1 MPILGIIASSFRS
14 AAGPV
19 GAYDSLAT
27 ITIPSGGLSSVTFA
41 GIPSGYKHL
50 QIRVFTR
57 STTTTFVQSALT
69 FRANGDTGTNYSF
82 HQVGGDGSST
92 FASGTANTSSIT
104 TVTSATA
111 NGSTS
116 TFGAG
121 IIDVL
126 DYADIN
132 KFKTI
137 RCLSGL
143 DLNGTPSTISL
154 RSGAWRNTSAITS
167 ITLTESNNNI
177 AEFSSIALYGVK

>member
-1 MPILGIIASSFRS
+1 MPIIGIMASSASNANLTGDYESIATATVSGS
-14 AAGPV
+14 ATFV
-19 GAYDSLAT
+19 TFSS
-27 ITIPSGGLSSVTFA
+27 IPST
-41 GIPSGYKHL
+41 YKHL
-50 QIRVFTR
+50 QIRITAR
-57 STTTTFVQSALT
+57 STTTTYVQSALT

-82 HQVGGDGSST
+82 HQVGGDGAST
-92 FASGTANTSSIT
+92 FGSGTANTSSIT

-121 IIDVL
+121 IIDIL
-126 DYADIN
+126 DYTNTN

-137 RCLSGL
+137 RCFSGL

-154 RSGAWRNTSAITS
+154 RSGAWRNTAAITS

-177 AEFSSIALYGVK
+177 AQYSSIALYGIK